1 LVKLINNAYNNANFL
16 PPLFADRNVI
26 MSHVTRPQDPTF
38 SSHQFIQLALDNQ
51 VLKFGEFVLKSGRIS
66 PYFFNAGLLATG
78 EMLSLLARGYADAL
92 AEQISAANNGGNEQ
106 ELVIFGA
113 AYKGIP
119 FVAATAQALWLHH
132 GINAKW
138 GYNRKEAKTHGE
150 GGNLVGADVTGKAV
164 WVLDDVI
171 TAGTAMREV
180 VDILEQAGASVAGI
194 LVALDRKEKGQAD
207 HSAIQELA
215 ATLEVPVRALVDID
229 DLISY
234 LADDHG
240 ARNGQH
246 KDATQL
252 AKMQHYREQYGV

>member
-1 LVKLINNAYNNANFL
+1 
-16 PPLFADRNVI
+16 

-92 AEQISAANNGGNEQ
+92 AEQISANNGDNEQ

-194 LVALDRKEKGQAD
+194 LVALDRKEKGQAE

-234 LADDHG
+234 LADAHG
-240 ARNGQH
+240 AQNGQH

>member
-1 LVKLINNAYNNANFL
+1 MTNAQHAQ
-16 PPLFADRNVI
+16 NV
-26 MSHVTRPQDPTF
+26 SF

-92 AEQISAANNGGNEQ
+92 AAEMAEQIDASNNDAEQQ

-150 GGNLVGADVTGKAV
+150 GGNLVGADVSGKAV

-180 VDILEQAGASVAGI
+180 VEILEQAGASVAGI
-194 LVALDRKEKGQAD
+194 IVALDRKEKGQSD
-207 HSAIQELA
+207 YSAIQELVV
-215 ATLEVPVRALVDID
+215 TLKVPVRALVNID

-240 ARNGQH
+240 TQNGQH

>member
-1 LVKLINNAYNNANFL
+1 MPHA
-16 PPLFADRNVI
+16 
-26 MSHVTRPQDPTF
+26 QPTNHSPF
-38 SSHQFIQLALDNQ
+38 SAHDFIQLALDNQ

-66 PYFFNAGLLATG
+66 PYFFNAGLLASG

-92 AEQISAANNGGNEQ
+92 AEKMTADSKADNQ

-132 GINAKW
+132 GINGKW

-150 GGNLVGADVTGKAV
+150 GGNLVGADVSGKAV

-180 VDILEQAGASVAGI
+180 VEILEQAGAHIAGI
-194 LVALDRKEKGQAD
+194 IVALDRKEKGLAEQ
-207 HSAIQELA
+207 SAIQELA
-215 ATLEVPVRALVDID
+215 ATLKVPVRALVDID

-234 LADDHG
+234 LEDGNNA
-240 ARNGQH
+240 N
-246 KDATQL
+246 KDETQL
-252 AKMQHYREQYGV
+252 AKMQHYRTQYGV

>member
-1 LVKLINNAYNNANFL
+1 MLNAATLNNAQHPQNA
-16 PPLFADRNVI
+16 
-26 MSHVTRPQDPTF
+26 SF

-66 PYFFNAGLLATG
+66 PYFFNAGLLASG

-92 AEQISAANNGGNEQ
+92 AEKMAEQMAASDNGTNEQ

-150 GGNLVGADVTGKAV
+150 GGNLVGADVSGKAV

-180 VDILEQAGASVAGI
+180 VEILEQAGASVAGI
-194 LVALDRKEKGQAD
+194 IVALDRKEKGLAER
-207 HSAIQELA
+207 SAIQELA
-215 ATLEVPVRALVDID
+215 ETLDVPVRALVDID

-234 LADDHG
+234 LAGSSTD
-240 ARNGQH
+240 
-246 KDATQL
+246 KDAAQL
-252 AKMQHYREQYGV
+252 AKMQHYRAQYGV

>member
-1 LVKLINNAYNNANFL
+1 MPNTQHASN
-16 PPLFADRNVI
+16 PD
-26 MSHVTRPQDPTF
+26 F
-38 SSHQFIQLALDNQ
+38 SSHAFIQLALDNQ

-92 AEQISAANNGGNEQ
+92 AEQITNEGTNEQ

-150 GGNLVGADVTGKAV
+150 GGNLVGADVSGKAV

-180 VDILEQAGASVAGI
+180 VEILEQAGASVAGI
-194 LVALDRKEKGQAD
+194 IVALDRKEKGQAE

-215 ATLEVPVRALVDID
+215 TTLQVPVRALVDID

-234 LADDHG
+234 LADE
-240 ARNGQH
+240 NSQH

>member
-1 LVKLINNAYNNANFL
+1 MLNTPVPDAQPAQNQL
-16 PPLFADRNVI
+16 
-26 MSHVTRPQDPTF
+26 F
-38 SSHQFIQLALDNQ
+38 SSHDFIQLALDNE
-51 VLKFGEFVLKSGRIS
+51 VLKFGEFVLKSGRVS

-92 AEQISAANNGGNEQ
+92 AEQMAANDSVNNAENAK

-119 FVAATAQALWLHH
+119 FVAATAQALWHHH

-150 GGNLVGADVTGKAV
+150 GGNLVGADVSGKAV

-194 LVALDRKEKGQAD
+194 IVALDRKEKGLAE

-215 ATLEVPVRALVDID
+215 ATLKVPVRALVDID
-229 DLISY
+229 DLICY
-234 LADDHG
+234 LADE
-240 ARNGQH
+240 NSQH

-252 AKMQHYREQYGV
+252 EKMQHYREQYGV

>member
-1 LVKLINNAYNNANFL
+1 MLNAATPHNQAANN
-16 PPLFADRNVI
+16 V
-26 MSHVTRPQDPTF
+26 SF

-66 PYFFNAGLLATG
+66 PYFFNAGLLASG

-92 AEQISAANNGGNEQ
+92 AEKVAEQMAAQGSMANNGTNEQ

-132 GINAKW
+132 GINADW
-138 GYNRKEAKTHGE
+138 GYNRKEVKTHGE
-150 GGNLVGADVTGKAV
+150 GGNLVGADIAGKSV
-164 WVLDDVI
+164 WILDDVI

-180 VDILEQAGASVAGI
+180 IDILEQAGASVAGI
-194 LVALDRKEKGQAD
+194 IVALDRKEKGQNE

-215 ATLEVPVRALVDID
+215 ATLQVPVKALVDID
-229 DLISY
+229 DLIGY
-234 LADDHG
+234 LADESSQYKN
-240 ARNGQH
+240 AE
-246 KDATQL
+246 QL
-252 AKMQHYREQYGV
+252 AQMQQYREQYGV

>member
-1 LVKLINNAYNNANFL
+1 MPNTQHAPN
-16 PPLFADRNVI
+16 PD
-26 MSHVTRPQDPTF
+26 F
-38 SSHQFIQLALDNQ
+38 SSHAFIQLALDNQ

-92 AEQISAANNGGNEQ
+92 AEQIRANNADAQ

-150 GGNLVGADVTGKAV
+150 GGNLVGADVSGKAV

-180 VDILEQAGASVAGI
+180 VEILEQAGASVAGI
-194 LVALDRKEKGQAD
+194 IVALDRKEKGQAE

-215 ATLEVPVRALVDID
+215 ATLDVPVRALVDID

-234 LADDHG
+234 LAAD
-240 ARNGQH
+240 NSQY
-246 KDATQL
+246 KDVTQL

>member
-1 LVKLINNAYNNANFL
+1 
-16 PPLFADRNVI
+16 

-92 AEQISAANNGGNEQ
+92 AEQISANNGDNEQ

-234 LADDHG
+234 LADAHG
-240 ARNGQH
+240 AQNGQH

>member
-1 LVKLINNAYNNANFL
+1 MLNAATPHNQAANN
-16 PPLFADRNVI
+16 V
-26 MSHVTRPQDPTF
+26 SF

-66 PYFFNAGLLATG
+66 PYFFNAGLLASG

-92 AEQISAANNGGNEQ
+92 AEKVAEQMAANDNGTDEQ

-150 GGNLVGADVTGKAV
+150 GGNLVGADVKGKAV

-180 VDILEQAGASVAGI
+180 VEILEQAGASVAGI
-194 LVALDRKEKGQAD
+194 IVALDRKEKGLAER
-207 HSAIQELA
+207 SAIQELA
-215 ATLEVPVRALVDID
+215 ETLDVPVRALVDID

-234 LADDHG
+234 LAGSSTD
-240 ARNGQH
+240 
-246 KDATQL
+246 KDAAQL
-252 AKMQHYREQYGV
+252 AKMQHYRAQYGV

>member
-1 LVKLINNAYNNANFL
+1 MPNIQHAPN
-16 PPLFADRNVI
+16 PE
-26 MSHVTRPQDPTF
+26 F
-38 SSHQFIQLALDNQ
+38 SSHAFIQLALDNQ

-92 AEQISAANNGGNEQ
+92 AEQITTNEGTNEQ

-150 GGNLVGADVTGKAV
+150 GGNLVGADVSGKAV

-180 VDILEQAGASVAGI
+180 VEILEQAGASVAGI
-194 LVALDRKEKGQAD
+194 IVALDRKEKGQAE

-215 ATLEVPVRALVDID
+215 TTLQVPVRALVDID

-234 LADDHG
+234 LADEHS
-240 ARNGQH
+240 QH

>member
-1 LVKLINNAYNNANFL
+1 MLNAATLNNAQHPQNA
-16 PPLFADRNVI
+16 
-26 MSHVTRPQDPTF
+26 SF

-66 PYFFNAGLLATG
+66 PYFFNAGLLASG

-92 AEQISAANNGGNEQ
+92 AEKMAEQTAASDNGTNEQ

-138 GYNRKEAKTHGE
+138 GYNRKEAKNHGE
-150 GGNLVGADVTGKAV
+150 GGNLVGADVNGKAV

-180 VDILEQAGASVAGI
+180 VEILEQAGASVAGI
-194 LVALDRKEKGQAD
+194 IVALDRKEKGLAER
-207 HSAIQELA
+207 SAIQELA
-215 ATLEVPVRALVDID
+215 ENLDVPVRALVDID

-234 LADDHG
+234 LAGSSTD
-240 ARNGQH
+240 
-246 KDATQL
+246 KDAAQL
-252 AKMQHYREQYGV
+252 AKMQHYRAQYGV

>member
-1 LVKLINNAYNNANFL
+1 MQTTTA
-16 PPLFADRNVI
+16 
-26 MSHVTRPQDPTF
+26 F
-38 SSHQFIQLALDNQ
+38 SSHDFIQLALDNQ

-66 PYFFNAGLLATG
+66 PYFFNAGLLASG

-92 AEQISAANNGGNEQ
+92 AETVAEQMATVNDGESTQ

-138 GYNRKEAKTHGE
+138 GYNRKEVKTHGE
-150 GGNLVGADVTGKAV
+150 GGNLVGADVSGKSV
-164 WVLDDVI
+164 WILDDVI

-180 VDILEQAGASVAGI
+180 VEILEQAGASIAGI
-194 LVALDRKEKGQAD
+194 IVALDRKEKGLAE

-234 LADDHG
+234 LADG
-240 ARNGQH
+240 SNQY

-252 AKMQHYREQYGV
+252 AKMQHYRAQYGV

>member
-1 LVKLINNAYNNANFL
+1 MLNATTPNNQPANNA
-16 PPLFADRNVI
+16 
-26 MSHVTRPQDPTF
+26 SF

-51 VLKFGEFVLKSGRIS
+51 VLRFGEFVLKSGRIS
-66 PYFFNAGLLATG
+66 PYFFNAGLLASG

-92 AEQISAANNGGNEQ
+92 AEQMAAQGSMANAGADEQ

-150 GGNLVGADVTGKAV
+150 GGSLVGADVQGKAV

-180 VDILEQAGASVAGI
+180 VEILEQAGASVGGI
-194 LVALDRKEKGQAD
+194 IVALDRKEKGLAE

-215 ATLEVPVRALVDID
+215 STLEVPVRALVDID

-234 LADDHG
+234 LAESSPE
-240 ARNGQH
+240 

-252 AKMQHYREQYGV
+252 AKMQHYRAQYGV

>member
-1 LVKLINNAYNNANFL
+1 MLNATTPNNQPANNA
-16 PPLFADRNVI
+16 
-26 MSHVTRPQDPTF
+26 SF

-51 VLKFGEFVLKSGRIS
+51 VLRFGEFVLKSGRIS
-66 PYFFNAGLLATG
+66 PYFFNAGLLASG

-92 AEQISAANNGGNEQ
+92 AEQMAAQGSMANAGADEQ

-150 GGNLVGADVTGKAV
+150 GGSLVGADVQGKAV

-180 VDILEQAGASVAGI
+180 VEILEQAGASVAGI
-194 LVALDRKEKGQAD
+194 IVALDRKEKGLAE

-234 LADDHG
+234 LSESSPE
-240 ARNGQH
+240 

-252 AKMQHYREQYGV
+252 AKMQHYRAQYGV